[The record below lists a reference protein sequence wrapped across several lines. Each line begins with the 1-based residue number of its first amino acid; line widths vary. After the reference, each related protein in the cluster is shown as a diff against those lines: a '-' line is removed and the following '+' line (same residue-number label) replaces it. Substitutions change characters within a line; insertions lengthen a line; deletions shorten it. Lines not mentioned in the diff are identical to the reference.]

1 MCTSVVEV
9 VTVEGAG
16 NSEIG
21 WFPLSRAVV
30 SYDHPHHAL
39 LDDAITIDFVSADLG
54 PSART
59 AVEITLESARAL
71 LGALERAI
79 AEADEGSRA
88 GRAARSQKAEG
99 RSQTRA
105 VREPA

>member
-1 MCTSVVEV
+1 MCTSVVEI
-9 VTVEGAG
+9 VEVSGAG

-39 LDDAITIDFVSADLG
+39 LDDAITIDFVNADLG
-54 PSART
+54 PAART

-71 LGALERAI
+71 VGALERAI
-79 AEADEGSRA
+79 AEADEGGRA
-88 GRAARSQKAEG
+88 GRVEAAGPTTPSP
-99 RSQTRA
+99 SVTPLL
-105 VREPA
+105 V